1 MDCNLTARIRQ
12 INAIGKVAFIP
23 EVVYGW
29 PSPEQSLSILSLLS
43 RYDNVILKTSLPASE
58 QWCNNS
64 SAEMISINRHAW
76 QLGLRAKD
84 VARVFRQRQQPST
97 LVVYPGV
104 ALQHSFTE
112 LIDILAGAFDCL
124 TLAEGYAAEDSAWTA
139 FGHTFREY
147 QQIAEAGGIAL
158 ANVVTDKHTDDEL
171 VERIETS
178 SGFIYAA
185 ISTAVAGLTYSD
197 SQIEK
202 LLTRIRR
209 HTDLPIQVG
218 FGIRGPDMIR
228 RFSALR
234 EVNAITMGTQLVREQ
249 QKGGHHL
256 TAFIKACVVACK
268 RPVKPEST
276 LTSSAA
282 MTSLSSST

>member
-1 MDCNLTARIRQ
+1 MDCNLTARIRR

-29 PSPEQSLSILSLLS
+29 PSPKQSLSLLSLLS

-64 SAEMISINRHAW
+64 SFEMISINRHAW
-76 QLGLRAKD
+76 QLGLRTND
-84 VARVFRQRQQPST
+84 VARIFRQQQLPST

-104 ALQHSFTE
+104 ALQHSFAE
-112 LIDILAGAFDCL
+112 LINMLAGAFDCL
-124 TLAEGYAAEDSAWTA
+124 TLAEGYTAKDSAWTA

-147 QQIAEAGGIAL
+147 QQIAEASGIAL
-158 ANVVTDKHTDDEL
+158 ANVVTDKHTDREL
-171 VERIETS
+171 IERIETS
-178 SGFIYAA
+178 SGFIYTA
-185 ISTAVAGLTYSD
+185 ISTAVAGSTHSD

-209 HTDLPIQVG
+209 HTNLPIQVG

-228 RFSALR
+228 RLIR
-234 EVNAITMGTQLVREQ
+234 WQEVNAITMGTQLVREQ
-249 QKGGHHL
+249 QKGGHNF
-256 TAFIKACVVACK
+256 TSFIESCVAACQ
-268 RPVKPEST
+268 RSVKPEST
-276 LTSSAA
+276 LN
-282 MTSLSSST
+282 LEE